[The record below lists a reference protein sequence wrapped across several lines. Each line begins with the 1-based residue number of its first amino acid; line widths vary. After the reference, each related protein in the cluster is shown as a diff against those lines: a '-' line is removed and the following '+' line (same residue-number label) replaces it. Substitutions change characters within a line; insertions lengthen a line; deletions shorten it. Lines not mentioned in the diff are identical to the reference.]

1 MAYVS
6 EIPADAARLAFDARS
21 NSTNMHLSIESS
33 SSRTRLVRRAIAA
46 ATLAST
52 ALAAGIAWIALEH
65 PVQPLSASPKEAWL
79 AAQFCLP
86 PPEAAHATPQDAA
99 NLAMS
104 VGVSSTDPRVGDMA
118 PTRATVHQHDVVR
131 VSVASPR
138 DGAVTVHGLSDLH
151 PISADGHVTFEFR
164 AIYSGRFPVHFHG
177 MDGSHIEIAA
187 FEVMPATVALLK

>member
-1 MAYVS
+1 MADVS
-6 EIPADAARLAFDARS
+6 EILAVAARLAFNAQS
-21 NSTNMHLSIESS
+21 KSTNMHLSIDSS
-33 SSRTRLVRRAIAA
+33 SPRARLVRRAIAA

-52 ALAAGIAWIALEH
+52 ALAAAIALVT
-65 PVQPLSASPKEAWL
+65 PVQPRSAVSPKEAWL

-86 PPEAAHATPQDAA
+86 PPEAAHATARDTA

-104 VGVSSTDPRVGDMA
+104 VGVPRTDPRVGDMA
-118 PTRATVHQHDVVR
+118 PTRATVHQRDVVR

-138 DGAVTVHGLSDLH
+138 DGAVTVHGLSDLQ